1 MTMEDSTIE
10 VSRDGLVGIVTLN
23 RPPHNFFGAAM
34 VGQIAAAF
42 AEFDADPGCR
52 AILLRANGTA
62 FCAGAQ
68 LGDGPGA
75 LDMDE
80 ARRIYEGAV
89 SLFDRALPVVAEI
102 GGPAIG
108 GGLGLA
114 LVADFRVAGPRARF
128 SANFA
133 RLGIH
138 SGFGISTTL
147 PRVVG
152 RQAAAMMLLTGRRL
166 KPDAALAI
174 GLADK
179 LSAEGELA
187 GDAAALAHEIASRA
201 PLAVQ
206 AMRRTLAGD
215 LSAQVRKAVAHEL
228 EQQRI
233 QVATADFAEGIAAYG
248 ERRAPRFCGV

>member
-1 MTMEDSTIE
+1 
-10 VSRDGLVGIVTLN
+10 
-23 RPPHNFFGAAM
+23 
-34 VGQIAAAF
+34 
-42 AEFDADPGCR
+42 
-52 AILLRANGTA
+52 
-62 FCAGAQ
+62 
-68 LGDGPGA
+68 
-75 LDMDE
+75 
-80 ARRIYEGAV
+80 
-89 SLFDRALPVVAEI
+89 
-102 GGPAIG
+102 
-108 GGLGLA
+108 
-114 LVADFRVAGPRARF
+114 
-128 SANFA
+128 
-133 RLGIH
+133 
-138 SGFGISTTL
+138 
-147 PRVVG
+147 
-152 RQAAAMMLLTGRRL
+152 MMLLTGRRL

-187 GDAAALAHEIASRA
+187 GDAAALAHEIASGA

>member
-108 GGLGLA
+108 GGLGLLGGLA
-114 LVADFRVAGPRARF
+114 YTELANTSGFEGYSGFVVVAWMVCGIVVGLIAGLVA
-128 SANFA
+128 
-133 RLGIH
+133 
-138 SGFGISTTL
+138 
-147 PRVVG
+147 
-152 RQAAAMMLLTGRRL
+152 
-166 KPDAALAI
+166 
-174 GLADK
+174 GLK
-179 LSAEGELA
+179 LSGR
-187 GDAAALAHEIASRA
+187 G
-201 PLAVQ
+201 
-206 AMRRTLAGD
+206 
-215 LSAQVRKAVAHEL
+215 
-228 EQQRI
+228 
-233 QVATADFAEGIAAYG
+233 
-248 ERRAPRFCGV
+248 